1 MERWL
6 KRQRWQTILTAE
18 NGSRSLAM
26 FAQYLGCGRRHGW
39 GCGDPLLLLLL
50 LHCCNCAI
58 EVAGC
63 CWLVASR
70 LVSVV
75 WAVKEVCPSVVCRRF
90 LLFPFCRLQS
100 AVSSLDTSQSRT
112 QLKTQTKYNKKKII
126 IKTRKKGGTKQ
137 GEPQSSGAF
146 PQKGIGHQRP
156 GKPRVWETQT
166 ERAWQ
171 PEPEQEPGTTDQVQV
186 DATAR
191 SVAMYPY
198 SYRWERTQTQTSQS
212 TFTSTTTAML
222 SVCRLESYG
231 TKLSLS
237 LAVAM
242 LCRRVYSLQRECS
255 IH

>member
-26 FAQYLGCGRRHGW
+26 FAQYLGCGRRHGC

-58 EVAGC
+58 EVAGF

-112 QLKTQTKYNKKKII
+112 QLKTQTKYNKKKKII

-156 GKPRVWETQT
+156 GKPPRV
-166 ERAWQ
+166 RN
-171 PEPEQEPGTTDQVQV
+171 PDGT
-186 DATAR
+186 
-191 SVAMYPY
+191 
-198 SYRWERTQTQTSQS
+198 
-212 TFTSTTTAML
+212 
-222 SVCRLESYG
+222 
-231 TKLSLS
+231 S
-237 LAVAM
+237 LATRTRTGTRHHRPSPSRCYGQV
-242 LCRRVYSLQRECS
+242 CGHVP
-255 IH
+255 I